1 MIIVHARLIIVQAWN
16 MIIIHARTMIVVHPC
31 TMINSTCINCEHS
44 TCTTMIIVFVWS
56 YESTCIYYTIIIH
69 ACTMHGHSERATA
82 SDRATERSSDRA
94 PACDR
99 ATDRS
104 INRTMVLKKV
114 ILKYRCFTLPNMSVH
129 WARAIERSRDW
140 ASERSKCEMR
150 MKKEFIIEVRAPEV
164 HSTLRLMHRG
174 SFYKTSVPNI
184 CLIRNLFNN
193 WSNLLQNLAPDHV
206 LGWCLSN
213 RYEKALLASHRRRV
227 DSHTC
232 MQAVLKK

>member
-1 MIIVHARLIIVQAWN
+1 
-16 MIIIHARTMIVVHPC
+16 
-31 TMINSTCINCEHS
+31 
-44 TCTTMIIVFVWS
+44 
-56 YESTCIYYTIIIH
+56 
-69 ACTMHGHSERATA
+69 MHVLCMVIASERP
-82 SDRATERSSDRA
+82 RATERSSDRA

-140 ASERSKCEMR
+140 ASERSECEMR
-150 MKKEFIIEVRAPEV
+150 MKKELIIEVRAPEV

-213 RYEKALLASHRRRV
+213 RYEKALLAYHRRRV